1 MFIVL
6 LTLYIDAVLI
16 NSDDPSNTMESN
28 VTVVTNSGVGIQVAE
43 KDQRLCLLV
52 MIPPKVDM
60 TKFSQTILFQMLYW
74 YDECIKYCKL
84 TQLIITRS
92 EFNIII

>member
-1 MFIVL
+1 MKIMIYKRYRCGFVMLTVL
-6 LTLYIDAVLI
+6 LILSIDAVLI

-28 VTVVTNSGVGIQVAE
+28 VTVVTNNGVGIQVAE

-60 TKFSQTILFQMLYW
+60 RKYSQTLLFFYVILNAL
-74 YDECIKYCKL
+74 L
-84 TQLIITRS
+84 A
-92 EFNIII
+92 

>member
-1 MFIVL
+1 MKIIIYKRYRCGFVMLTVL
-6 LTLYIDAVLI
+6 LILFIDAVLI

-60 TKFSQTILFQMLYW
+60 RKYSQTLLFFYVILNAL
-74 YDECIKYCKL
+74 L
-84 TQLIITRS
+84 A
-92 EFNIII
+92 

>member
-60 TKFSQTILFQMLYW
+60 TKYRQALLF
-74 YDECIKYCKL
+74 
-84 TQLIITRS
+84 
-92 EFNIII
+92 